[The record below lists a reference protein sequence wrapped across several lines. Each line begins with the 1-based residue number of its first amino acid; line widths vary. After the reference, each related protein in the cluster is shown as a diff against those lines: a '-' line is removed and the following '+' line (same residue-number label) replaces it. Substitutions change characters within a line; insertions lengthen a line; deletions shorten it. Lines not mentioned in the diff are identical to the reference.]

1 VTRIVELFYTLL
13 VLLIATR
20 IFGEAA
26 RRLRQPQLVGEL
38 VAGILIGIAAQRFS
52 AQLPTLAGLPDDEVF
67 HSITDLAVFF
77 LMLLAGVEMRPRDLA
92 RRSGIALPVA
102 VGGIVL
108 PLSFG
113 VGIAWLWLPASDA
126 LLSQALI
133 LGLSLAIT
141 AVPVSVSVLLELG
154 ELKTKIGG
162 VIVGAAVFDDILSLI
177 LLAIVMS
184 IAVHQEPLSALAVGG
199 LLGQV
204 LLFFGIAVFAG
215 HVLLPRAGGL
225 IKHFKLEHVELSLL
239 IIWALLLAVLAERLE
254 LHFAV
259 GAFAAGLL
267 FRRRSIDDASY
278 EDIRD
283 RIEAVTVGFLAPLF
297 FASIGLR
304 LRAEALI
311 EIPLLVAVVVAA
323 AFVGKFAGA
332 GLVARAAGLNAREA
346 LAVGAGMNARGAV
359 ALIVADIALRA
370 GVFDRAGVSSVE
382 VSHLFSAIVVMAIA
396 TTIVSPMLLRYALST
411 ASSRT

>member
-1 VTRIVELFYTLL
+1 MELFYTLL

-20 IFGEAA
+20 ILGEVA
-26 RRLRQPQLVGEL
+26 RRLGQPQLVGEL
-38 VAGILIGIAAQRFS
+38 VAGVVIGMAAQRFS
-52 AQLPTLAGLPDDEVF
+52 AQLPTLASLPNDEVF
-67 HSITDLAVFF
+67 HSITDLAIFF

-108 PLSFG
+108 PLILG
-113 VGIAWLWLPASDA
+113 AGIAWVWLPASDA

-162 VIVGAAVFDDILSLI
+162 VIVGAAVFDDVLSLI
-177 LLAIVMS
+177 LLAVVMGV
-184 IAVHQEPLSALAVGG
+184 AVHQDPLSALAVAG
-199 LLGQV
+199 LIGQV
-204 LLFFGIAVFAG
+204 LLFFGIAAFAG
-215 HVLLPRAGGL
+215 YVLLPRAGRL

-239 IIWALLLAVLAERLE
+239 IIWALLLAVLAEQLE

-267 FRRRSIDDASY
+267 FRRRSIDAASY

-283 RIEAVTVGFLAPLF
+283 RVEAVTVGFLAPLF
-297 FASIGLR
+297 FASIGLQ

-311 EIPLLVAVVVAA
+311 EIPLFVAVVIAA

-370 GVFDRAGVSSVE
+370 GVFDRAGVQSAE
-382 VSHLFSAIVVMAIA
+382 LSHLFSAIVVMAIA
-396 TTIVSPMLLRYALST
+396 TTIVSPILLRYALNA